1 MSVQERIKRYRK
13 CGAGA
18 DLVRVEVLVPA
29 GSREEILAQASAMR
43 SSYRVRRDR
52 LQESI
57 DQAVRDYGVRVLDN
71 IDLSRL
77 QNVDEKARVLGKAL
91 MDRGDAKA
99 FIAGRRLYSAA
110 MA

>member
-1 MSVQERIKRYRK
+1 MSVQDRIRRYRK
-13 CGAGA
+13 SGAGA

-29 GSREEILAQASAMR
+29 DSREEILAQAASMR
-43 SSYRVRRDR
+43 SNYRVRRDR

-57 DQAVRDYGVRVLDN
+57 DQAVSRYGVRVLDN

-91 MDRGDAKA
+91 MARGDATA
-99 FIAGRRLYSAA
+99 FIAGRKLLSAA
-110 MA
+110 AA